1 MDTFQTTCLQ
11 LAKTSILETFGLGN
25 PGKIKLDDEQFGQKR
40 ACFVT
45 LKMDNELRGC
55 IGTIIPYT
63 KLAND
68 IIANAKNA
76 AFQDPRFQQ
85 LTMYE
90 IENNNLNIGITI
102 LSPMMDKKFADS
114 AELLEFLEKEY
125 CGLVIKF

>member
-1 MDTFQTTCLQ
+1 
-11 LAKTSILETFGLGN
+11 
-25 PGKIKLDDEQFGQKR
+25 
-40 ACFVT
+40 
-45 LKMDNELRGC
+45 MDNELRGC